1 MFPNRDVCPA
11 PRAAA
16 QEILSFT
23 TTLGQTYKPV
33 YPTAKNQ
40 LFTELQFLLAGVS
53 KRLPGTMLEAL
64 LGSDLRQRLMV
75 SSLNIYIRVSN
86 KAVLS
91 LMLEDYV

>member
-1 MFPNRDVCPA
+1 
-11 PRAAA
+11 
-16 QEILSFT
+16 
-23 TTLGQTYKPV
+23 
-33 YPTAKNQ
+33 
-40 LFTELQFLLAGVS
+40 
-53 KRLPGTMLEAL
+53 MLEAL